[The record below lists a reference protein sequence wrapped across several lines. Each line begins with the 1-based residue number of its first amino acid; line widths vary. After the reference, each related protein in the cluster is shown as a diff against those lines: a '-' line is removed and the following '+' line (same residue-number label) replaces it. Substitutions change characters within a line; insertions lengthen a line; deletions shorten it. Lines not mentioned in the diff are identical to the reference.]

1 MQRKRLTRE
10 QGTIR
15 KDWGG
20 RLPIALCYPNS
31 YAVGMCNLGFQSVY
45 SLFNSAR
52 GFVCERVF
60 AEPVLIGSSSAGR
73 GDWTGDESYRVQ
85 SRLEALGEPLSV
97 ESQRPLGD
105 FSVVAFSLSFELD
118 YFNIGDVLRRAGVA
132 PLAVDRVETDPIV
145 IAGGPAVS
153 GNPEPVA
160 PMLDAV
166 IVGEV
171 EPVMAGLQEVF
182 LGGGSR
188 ADQIGRLAKLPGVY
202 VPAQYS
208 IGYTSAGTIERV
220 TPADLEVALP
230 VARLNARNVND
241 FHTMSA
247 VLSPDIEL
255 GDMFLVE
262 MTRGCA
268 RGCRFCL
275 AGYTSLPVRH
285 RQVDHLIEAV
295 QHGVGLRK
303 RIGLISAATSDHP
316 QLEQLLA
323 RMLEV
328 GADVSL
334 SSLRIDR
341 ISPFLVEAL
350 VRSGTKTITLA
361 PEAGSQRMRDVINK
375 RLTHEQ
381 IVQAAELAGRG
392 GIPKVKL
399 YFIVGLPGETDD
411 DVRELAALSS
421 EILARTREHQRG
433 ARVAVN
439 LSPHVPKAQTAFQWE
454 AMAPVETSSRRIKL
468 VQRALGSLGID
479 VRFEAPAAQR
489 VQAILARGDRRLTP
503 VLLETQRLQQFEP
516 NLKKHGLDPEFY
528 LGAMDPNGIMPWS
541 LVSTGVPE
549 WYLKQEFGRARGI
562 GGQEIPTLD
571 LPPKAAAVVE
581 AARLAG
587 AVA

>member
-1 MQRKRLTRE
+1 M
-10 QGTIR
+10 GTIR

-52 GFVCERVF
+52 DFVCERVF
-60 AEPVLIGSSSAGR
+60 AEPVLIGSRSAGR

-97 ESQRPLGD
+97 ESQRPLTD

-118 YFNIGDVLRRAGVA
+118 YFNIGDMLRRAGIA
-132 PLAVDRVETDPIV
+132 PLAIDRVETDPIV

-171 EPVMAGLQEVF
+171 EPVMADLQEVF

-188 ADQIGRLAKLPGVY
+188 ADQISRLARLPGVY
-202 VPAQYS
+202 VPAQYA
-208 IGYTSAGTIERV
+208 IDYAADGTIQRV
-220 TPADLEVALP
+220 TPASGDVALP

-285 RQVDHLIEAV
+285 RQVEHLVDAV
-295 QHGVGLRK
+295 QHGLGLRK

-328 GADVSL
+328 GAEVSL
-334 SSLRIDR
+334 SSLWIDR

-350 VRSGTKTITLA
+350 VRSGTRTITLA

-381 IVQAAELAGRG
+381 IVDAAELAGRG
-392 GIPKVKL
+392 GIPRVKL

-421 EILARTREHQRG
+421 EILMRTREHHRG

-454 AMAPVETSSRRIKL
+454 AMAPVETSAQRIKL
-468 VQRALGSLGID
+468 VQRALGPLGID
-479 VRFEAPAAQR
+479 VRFEPPAAQR
-489 VQAILARGDRRLTP
+489 VQAILARGDRRLAP
-503 VLLETQRLQQFEP
+503 VLLGTQRLQDFEP
-516 NLKKHGLDPEFY
+516 NLMKHGLQPEFY
-528 LGAMDPNGIMPWS
+528 LGSMDPNGIMPWS

-549 WYLKQEFGRARGI
+549 WYLKQEFGRARAL
-562 GGQEIPTLD
+562 GGQHIPTLD

-581 AARLAG
+581 AARVAG
-587 AVA
+587 AAA